1 MSQPPEKFQK
11 ARPRAKVKPAR
22 RVVLSAEDKAKY
34 EALVNT
40 DASDKTYALNVPVD
54 RRRV

>member
-11 ARPRAKVKPAR
+11 AKPRPKLKPAR

-34 EALVNT
+34 EALVNH
-40 DASDKTYALNVPVD
+40 DDKKYTMNVPVD

>member
-11 ARPRAKVKPAR
+11 PKPRARLKAAR

-34 EALVNT
+34 EAIANSA
-40 DASDKTYALNVPVD
+40 DMKYALNVPVD